1 MKAARTRGHPDFPC
15 NAVAVD
21 DDLAAVVEL
30 DLDNAVRRRLEIQ
43 VGILQHLLDMSQ
55 RRAGSLVEFG
65 LVLIQFSSWC
75 PVLTFRA

>member
-1 MKAARTRGHPDFPC
+1 MKAARTRSHPDFAG
-15 NAVAVD
+15 NAVTVD

-43 VGILQHLLDMSQ
+43 VGILQHLLDMRQ

-65 LVLIQFSSWC
+65 LV
-75 PVLTFRA
+75 